1 MRTPLTLDDD
11 LAETL
16 NRTARQTGQS
26 FKAVV
31 NAAIPRELSLCDP
44 QSEACGEP
52 FVVQPQ
58 SCGRMPGIDPMRF
71 NQLLDQLDVDR
82 FLAAQA
88 PEGEAP

>member
-1 MRTPLTLDDD
+1 MRTTLTLDDD

-31 NAAIPRELSLCDP
+31 NAAIRRGLSLGDSP
-44 QSEACGEP
+44 SEARGEP

-58 SCGRMPGIDPMRF
+58 ACGLMPGIDPLRF
-71 NQLLDQLDVDR
+71 NQLLDQLDVDQ

-88 PEGEAP
+88 REGEPP